1 MPSPSRAR
9 RPTVSE
15 QRVSR
20 RQAFGLLAGFAA
32 LGWTRRALTPG
43 DSPAL
48 QGQGGQQGQAAPPL
62 PDSTLGRLMDP
73 AAGGM
78 ESPITRY
85 ENDPFVVGIE
95 EKLRCTCGCNLS
107 VYTCRTTDFTC
118 TVSPK
123 MHQHV
128 VELVKQGKTAQQVID
143 AFVAQY
149 GVAVLMAPPPR
160 GFNLLGYLLPGSL
173 LLIVGTALTWI
184 LVRRNRV
191 VGGSGNQADV
201 PLVAVGAPDADH
213 PSTRPSD
220 HPSALPPD
228 DAARLRAELEKLE
241 S

>member
-1 MPSPSRAR
+1 MI
-9 RPTVSE
+9 E

-20 RQAFGLLAGFAA
+20 RQALGLLAGLAA
-32 LGWTRRALTPG
+32 LGWSGRASTPG
-43 DSPAL
+43 AGPGL
-48 QGQGGQQGQAAPPL
+48 RQQGQGGRPGQQAPPL
-62 PDSTLGRLMDP
+62 PDSLLGRLMDP

-78 ESPITRY
+78 EQPITQY

-123 MHQHV
+123 MHQRV
-128 VELVKQGKTAQQVID
+128 VALVKQGETAQQILD

-149 GVAVLMAPPPR
+149 GEMVLMAPPRR

-173 LLIVGTALTWI
+173 IVLVGAGLTWM
-184 LVRRNRV
+184 LVRRAR
-191 VGGSGNQADV
+191 GS
-201 PLVAVGAPDADH
+201 VAVAAAADTGHPASDAPF
-213 PSTRPSD
+213 T
-220 HPSALPPD
+220 LPPD